1 MFVQWGLGG
10 GGRANTL
17 LGVWG
22 ERKASARGLKRLR
35 ASRFMS
41 FASSP
46 LHSPCFLEVV
56 DFFYVFFGV
65 YFYINFLADVLICW
79 FMFMSIYSY
88 CSSTMPSLGDS
99 SALTGRN

>member
-56 DFFYVFFGV
+56 DFFMSSLVF
-65 YFYINFLADVLICW
+65 L
-79 FMFMSIYSY
+79 
-88 CSSTMPSLGDS
+88 
-99 SALTGRN
+99 SALNFWLTPSFVALYLCQSIHIVRVPCRLWVILLR